1 MALAFVIDAASARLL
16 SSLGHADRVD
26 TMKGSGAVLS
36 FIRNRTG
43 SGALAGRRRSLPTF
57 GMA

>member
-1 MALAFVIDAASARLL
+1 MAEVIDAASVRLV

-26 TMKGSGAVLS
+26 FMEGSGAVLS

-43 SGALAGRRRSLPTF
+43 SGALAGRRRSLPTYR
-57 GMA
+57 MA